1 MTTSSRDAL
10 IADIGGTNVRF
21 ALTRGRGHGHHDT
34 RDYHCADFANPAEAV
49 LTYLSEVR
57 PAEPPSVAAFCV
69 ACPVQGDEIALT
81 NNPWRFSIDGTR
93 RTLGLD
99 RLEVVND
106 FVANAL
112 ACPRLT
118 SGDVTAIGGGTARPR
133 SPIAAIGPGTG
144 LGVALLVPG
153 GHGRWLPVATEGG
166 HVTLPALSDREAAV
180 IALARTEVGHVSGE
194 RLVCGPGLAY
204 LHDLLRRLDGQP
216 PLALEP
222 AEVTSRAVAGS
233 DAHCVEALEML
244 CAMLGTL
251 AGNLALTSGAQG
263 GLYIMG
269 GIAPRIVPFLKG
281 SAFRSRF
288 EAKGRF
294 ENYLK
299 AVPTLVVTHPYAA
312 FLGLEGL
319 VG

>member
-1 MTTSSRDAL
+1 MTTSAREAL

-21 ALTRGRGHGHHDT
+21 ALTRGGNSGHHSS

-49 LTYLSEVR
+49 LTYLSDVR
-57 PAEPPSVAAFCV
+57 PPEPPTVAAFCV
-69 ACPVQGDEIALT
+69 ACPVQGDEVALT

-118 SGDVTAIGGGTARPR
+118 SADMTSLGGGMARPR
-133 SPIAAIGPGTG
+133 SPMAAIGPGTG
-144 LGVALLVPG
+144 LGVALLIPG

-166 HVTLPALSDREAAV
+166 HVTLATLTDREAAV
-180 IALARTEVGHVSGE
+180 VALARNDIGHVSAE
-194 RLVCGPGLAY
+194 RLISGPGLAC

-216 PLALEP
+216 PAPLTPPQITTGAL
-222 AEVTSRAVAGS
+222 SGG
-233 DAHCVEALEML
+233 DAHCVEALEMM
-244 CAMLGTL
+244 CALLGTV
-251 AGNLALTSGAQG
+251 AGNMALTTGAQG
-263 GLYIMG
+263 GVFIMG
-269 GIAPRIVPFLKG
+269 GIAPRILPFLKA
-281 SAFRSRF
+281 SQFRARF

-294 ENYLK
+294 EDYLR
-299 AVPTLVVTHPYAA
+299 AIPTHVITHRYAA